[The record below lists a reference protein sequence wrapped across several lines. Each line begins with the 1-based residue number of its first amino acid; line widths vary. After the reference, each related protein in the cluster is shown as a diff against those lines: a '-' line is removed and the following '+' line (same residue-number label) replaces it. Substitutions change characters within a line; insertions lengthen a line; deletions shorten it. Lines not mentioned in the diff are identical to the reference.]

1 MQQTAPKSMEFLSHF
16 NLRDFFSVTLI
27 LFSVIDILGSIPIIL
42 NLRKKIGNVHAERIT
57 LISGVLMLVY
67 LFIGVKILQ
76 LFGVDVASF
85 AVAGAIILLII
96 AFEMILGREIFKH
109 NPAADGKASSIV
121 PLAFPIIAGAGTMT
135 TLISLKA
142 IYADVNIVAGIL
154 INLVLIF
161 VVLKSSGWLE
171 RKLNPGTVEVLQK
184 VFGLIILAIAI
195 KLIKQNL
202 F

>member
-1 MQQTAPKSMEFLSHF
+1 MGFFSDF
-16 NLRDFFSVTLI
+16 NLKELFSVTII

-42 NLRKKIGNVHAERIT
+42 NLRKKIGDVHPERIT
-57 LISGVLMLVY
+57 LVSGALMLIY
-67 LFIGVKILQ
+67 LFVGVKILQ
-76 LFGVDVASF
+76 LFGVDVKSF
-85 AVAGAIILLII
+85 AVAGALILLII
-96 AFEMILGREIFKH
+96 SFEMILGREIFKH
-109 NPAADGKASSIV
+109 NMATDGKGSTIV

-142 IYADVNIVAGIL
+142 AYHDVNIMGGIFLNL
-154 INLVLIF
+154 ILIF

-171 RKLNPGTVEVLQK
+171 RELEPGTVEVLQK

-195 KLIKQNL
+195 KLIKENL